1 MSSGDAIASLLYGPM
16 WTFLCVLSRT
26 GPLLAMMPPIQGSSI
41 PNRVKVLLALMIAM
55 VITPLVLVNS
65 TPLPPHLAGV
75 AIGIAKELLLGLLFG
90 TSVMLIVTSLQ
101 IGGQVISSLASMDV
115 AQAAD
120 PLTQETGTVVS
131 QMFSWIAM
139 ALFLTLGGHRV
150 VLGACLDSFSVYP
163 AGGIL
168 TEERW
173 LLHLNELLRHSMSVG
188 LRAAAPPAIALLLA
202 NFVTAMIGRT
212 LPQLNIMAIGFNL
225 NVTIMILVLTTSMS
239 TIGWVF
245 QNELVEWIE
254 MTTTLFTAP
263 ETSTRTTSAN
273 LPTSTNLPTSAN
285 VSTSANLQE
294 VASGR

>member
-1 MSSGDAIASLLYGPM
+1 MTSGDALASLLYGPM

-55 VITPLVLVNS
+55 VITPLVLANS
-65 TPLPPHLAGV
+65 TPLPPHLADV

-120 PLTQETGTVVS
+120 PSTQETVTVVS

-139 ALFLTLGGHRV
+139 ALFLTMGGHRV
-150 VLGACLDSFSVYP
+150 VLGACLDSFAVYP

-168 TEERW
+168 TDERW
-173 LLHLNELLRHSMSVG
+173 LLHLHELLRHSVSVG
-188 LRAAAPPAIALLLA
+188 LRAAAPPALALLLA
-202 NFVTAMIGRT
+202 NLVTALIGRT
-212 LPQLNIMAIGFNL
+212 LPQLNILAIGFNL
-225 NVTIMILVLTTSMS
+225 NVTVMLLVLATSMS

-245 QNELVEWIE
+245 QNELVEWVE
-254 MTTTLFTAP
+254 MTTRLFTPP
-263 ETSTRTTSAN
+263 ESST
-273 LPTSTNLPTSAN
+273 LSTVAIPR
-285 VSTSANLQE
+285 E
-294 VASGR
+294 VANGG

>member
-1 MSSGDAIASLLYGPM
+1 MTSGDALASLLYGPM

-26 GPLLAMMPPIQGSSI
+26 GPLLALMPPIQGSSI

-55 VITPLVLVNS
+55 VITPLVLANS
-65 TPLPPHLAGV
+65 TPLPPHLADV

-120 PLTQETGTVVS
+120 PSTQETVTVVS

-139 ALFLTLGGHRV
+139 ALFLTMGGHRV
-150 VLGACLDSFSVYP
+150 VLGACLDSFAVYP

-173 LLHLNELLRHSMSVG
+173 LLHLHELLRHSVSVG
-188 LRAAAPPAIALLLA
+188 LRAAAPPALALLLA
-202 NFVTAMIGRT
+202 NLVTALIGRT
-212 LPQLNIMAIGFNL
+212 LPQLNILAIGFNL
-225 NVTIMILVLTTSMS
+225 NVTVMLLVLATSMS

-245 QNELVEWIE
+245 QNELVEWVE
-254 MTTTLFTAP
+254 MTTRLFTPP
-263 ETSTRTTSAN
+263 ESST
-273 LPTSTNLPTSAN
+273 LSTVAIPR
-285 VSTSANLQE
+285 E
-294 VASGR
+294 VANGG

>member
-1 MSSGDAIASLLYGPM
+1 MTSGDALASLLYGPM

-55 VITPLVLVNS
+55 VITPLVLANS
-65 TPLPPHLAGV
+65 TPLPPHLADV

-120 PLTQETGTVVS
+120 PSTQETVTVVS

-139 ALFLTLGGHRV
+139 ALFLTMGGHRV
-150 VLGACLDSFSVYP
+150 VLGACLDSFAVYP
-163 AGGIL
+163 AGGVL

-173 LLHLNELLRHSMSVG
+173 LLHLHELLKHSVSVG
-188 LRAAAPPAIALLLA
+188 LRAAAPPALALLLA
-202 NFVTAMIGRT
+202 NLVTALIGRT
-212 LPQLNIMAIGFNL
+212 LPQLNILAIGFNL
-225 NVTIMILVLTTSMS
+225 NVTVMLLVLATSMS

-245 QNELVEWIE
+245 QNELVEWVE
-254 MTTTLFTAP
+254 MTTRLFTPP
-263 ETSTRTTSAN
+263 ESST
-273 LPTSTNLPTSAN
+273 LSTVAIPR
-285 VSTSANLQE
+285 E
-294 VASGR
+294 VANGG

>member
-1 MSSGDAIASLLYGPM
+1 MTSGDALASLLYGPM
-16 WTFLCVLSRT
+16 WTFFCVLSRT

-55 VITPLVLVNS
+55 VITPLVLANS
-65 TPLPPHLAGV
+65 TPLPPHLADV

-120 PLTQETGTVVS
+120 PSTQETVTVVS
-131 QMFSWIAM
+131 QMFSWVAM

-163 AGGIL
+163 AGGVL

-173 LLHLNELLRHSMSVG
+173 LLHLHELLRHSVSVG
-188 LRAAAPPAIALLLA
+188 LRAAAPPALALLLA
-202 NFVTAMIGRT
+202 NLVTALIGRT
-212 LPQLNIMAIGFNL
+212 LPQLNILAIGFNL
-225 NVTIMILVLTTSMS
+225 NVTVMILVLATSMS

-245 QNELVEWIE
+245 QNELVEWVE
-254 MTTTLFTAP
+254 MTTRLFPPPESSTL
-263 ETSTRTTSAN
+263 STLAN
-273 LPTSTNLPTSAN
+273 PLEAAN
-285 VSTSANLQE
+285 
-294 VASGR
+294 GG